1 MLKLPFRLTKTAA
14 MTAIGLTLIGGAVV
28 AQVAPMEAVQWD
40 KRRLDQLDRNVRRL
54 ERALTQR
61 NAAGQPVLVEPDPE
75 VVALQGQLQIMDR
88 RLSDLEQ
95 TFQRVNAD
103 GERLTF
109 QLDEATRDNAALS
122 RRLRDLEGR
131 VERAEKAAEEEAELN
146 GPIVANSPTGDA
158 AQDLTAAL
166 RLLGTDGPRGQRA
179 LETVIVTWPNTPQS
193 REANSRLGDLHVAA
207 RDNAAAVP
215 AYAAAL
221 MNEAWTQSD
230 NPAAA
235 LVAFFGMMSDEQRHA
250 LRDAVRM
257 VQGPE
262 TAEPA
267 TTPSAPG
274 APSAQTEAGKGDAAE
289 NPASAT
295 ERDGR

>member
-166 RLLGTDGPRGQRA
+166 RLLGIDGPRGQRA

-221 MNEAWTQSD
+221 NGWPRTPWAPETTLKLA
-230 NPAAA
+230 
-235 LVAFFGMMSDEQRHA
+235 EA
-250 LRDAVRM
+250 LRATDRATQACGALTEFTRRYA
-257 VQGPE
+257 E
-262 TAEPA
+262 TATAAQKTRA
-267 TTPSAPG
+267 TQLRTRANCS
-274 APSAQTEAGKGDAAE
+274 
-289 NPASAT
+289 
-295 ERDGR
+295 

>member
-1 MLKLPFRLTKTAA
+1 MLKLPFRLTKSAA
-14 MTAIGLTLIGGAVV
+14 LTAIGLTLIGGAVV
-28 AQVAPMEAVQWD
+28 AQTVPMEPVQWD

-75 VVALQGQLQIMDR
+75 VVAMQGQLQIMER

-146 GPIVANSPTGDA
+146 GPITAHSPTGDA
-158 AQDLTAAL
+158 GQDLTAAL

-179 LETVIVTWPNTPQS
+179 LETVIVTWPGTPQS

-221 MNEAWTQSD
+221 NGWPRTPWAPETTLKLA
-230 NPAAA
+230 
-235 LVAFFGMMSDEQRHA
+235 EA
-250 LRDAVRM
+250 LRATDRATQACGALTEFTRRYAD
-257 VQGPE
+257 
-262 TAEPA
+262 TATAAQKTRA
-267 TTPSAPG
+267 TQLRTRANCS
-274 APSAQTEAGKGDAAE
+274 
-289 NPASAT
+289 
-295 ERDGR
+295 

>member
-1 MLKLPFRLTKTAA
+1 MLKLPFSKSAA

-28 AQVAPMEAVQWD
+28 AQTVPMEPVQWD

-61 NAAGQPVLVEPDPE
+61 NAAGQPVIVEPDPE
-75 VVALQGQLQIMDR
+75 VVALQGQVSILEQ
-88 RLSDLEQ
+88 RLNDLEQ

-122 RRLRDLEGR
+122 RRLRDAEGR
-131 VERAEKAAEEEAELN
+131 IEKIERAAEEEAELN

-158 AQDLTAAL
+158 GQDLAAAL
-166 RLLGTDGPRGQRA
+166 RLLGTDAVRGQRA

-221 MNEAWTQSD
+221 NGWPRTPWAPETTLKLA
-230 NPAAA
+230 
-235 LVAFFGMMSDEQRHA
+235 EA
-250 LRDAVRM
+250 LRATDRATQACGALNEFTRRYA
-257 VQGPE
+257 E
-262 TAEPA
+262 TATAAQKTRA
-267 TTPSAPG
+267 TQLRTR
-274 APSAQTEAGKGDAAE
+274 AAC
-289 NPASAT
+289 S
-295 ERDGR
+295 

>member
-75 VVALQGQLQIMDR
+75 VVALQGQMQIMDR

-193 REANSRLGDLHVAA
+193 REANSRLGDLYVAA

-221 MNEAWTQSD
+221 NGWPRTPWA
-230 NPAAA
+230 
-235 LVAFFGMMSDEQRHA
+235 
-250 LRDAVRM
+250 
-257 VQGPE
+257 PE
-262 TAEPA
+262 T
-267 TTPSAPG
+267 
-274 APSAQTEAGKGDAAE
+274 
-289 NPASAT
+289 
-295 ERDGR
+295 

>member
-75 VVALQGQLQIMDR
+75 VVALQGQMQIMDR

-193 REANSRLGDLHVAA
+193 REANSRLGDLYVAA

-221 MNEAWTQSD
+221 NGWPRTPWAPETTLKLA
-230 NPAAA
+230 
-235 LVAFFGMMSDEQRHA
+235 EA
-250 LRDAVRM
+250 LRATDRGTQACGALTEFTRRYA
-257 VQGPE
+257 E
-262 TAEPA
+262 TATAAQKTRA
-267 TTPSAPG
+267 TQLRTRANCS
-274 APSAQTEAGKGDAAE
+274 
-289 NPASAT
+289 
-295 ERDGR
+295 

>member
-1 MLKLPFRLTKTAA
+1 MLKLPFSKSAA
-14 MTAIGLTLIGGAVV
+14 LTAIGLTLIGGAVV
-28 AQVAPMEAVQWD
+28 AQVAPMEPVQWD

-75 VVALQGQLQIMDR
+75 VVAMQGQVSILER
-88 RLSDLEQ
+88 RLADVEQ
-95 TFQRVNAD
+95 TFQRMNAD
-103 GERLTF
+103 SERLTF

-166 RLLGTDGPRGQRA
+166 RLLGTDGARGQRA

-221 MNEAWTQSD
+221 NGWPRTPWAPETTLKLA
-230 NPAAA
+230 
-235 LVAFFGMMSDEQRHA
+235 EA
-250 LRDAVRM
+250 LR
-257 VQGPE
+257 
-262 TAEPA
+262 A
-267 TTPSAPG
+267 TDRNTQACG
-274 APSAQTEAGKGDAAE
+274 A
-289 NPASAT
+289 
-295 ERDGR
+295 

>member
-14 MTAIGLTLIGGAVV
+14 VTAIGLTLIGGAVV

-75 VVALQGQLQIMDR
+75 VVALQGQMQIMDR

-193 REANSRLGDLHVAA
+193 REANSRLGDLYVAA

-221 MNEAWTQSD
+221 NGWPRTPWAPETTLKLA
-230 NPAAA
+230 
-235 LVAFFGMMSDEQRHA
+235 EA
-250 LRDAVRM
+250 LRATDRGTQACGALTEFTRRYA
-257 VQGPE
+257 E
-262 TAEPA
+262 TATAAQKTRA
-267 TTPSAPG
+267 TQLRTRANCS
-274 APSAQTEAGKGDAAE
+274 
-289 NPASAT
+289 
-295 ERDGR
+295 

>member
-1 MLKLPFRLTKTAA
+1 MLKLPFSKSAA

-28 AQVAPMEAVQWD
+28 AQTVPMEAVQWD

-75 VVALQGQLQIMDR
+75 VVAMQGQLEIMDR
-88 RLSDLEQ
+88 RLADVEQ
-95 TFQRVNAD
+95 TFQRMNAD
-103 GERLTF
+103 SERLTF
-109 QLDEATRDNAALS
+109 QLDEATRDNAALN

-131 VERAEKAAEEEAELN
+131 VERAEKAAEEQAELN

-166 RLLGTDGPRGQRA
+166 RLLGTDGVRGQRA

-221 MNEAWTQSD
+221 NGWPRTPWAPETTLKLA
-230 NPAAA
+230 
-235 LVAFFGMMSDEQRHA
+235 EA
-250 LRDAVRM
+250 LRATDRATQACGALNEFTRRYAD
-257 VQGPE
+257 
-262 TAEPA
+262 TATAAQKTRA
-267 TTPSAPG
+267 TQLRTRANCS
-274 APSAQTEAGKGDAAE
+274 
-289 NPASAT
+289 
-295 ERDGR
+295 

>member
-75 VVALQGQLQIMDR
+75 VVALQGQMQIMDR

-193 REANSRLGDLHVAA
+193 REANSRLGDLYVAA

-221 MNEAWTQSD
+221 NGWPRTPWAPETTLKLA
-230 NPAAA
+230 
-235 LVAFFGMMSDEQRHA
+235 EA
-250 LRDAVRM
+250 LRATDRATLACGALTEFTRRYA
-257 VQGPE
+257 E
-262 TAEPA
+262 TATAAQKTRA
-267 TTPSAPG
+267 TQLRTRANCS
-274 APSAQTEAGKGDAAE
+274 
-289 NPASAT
+289 
-295 ERDGR
+295 

>member
-28 AQVAPMEAVQWD
+28 AQVAPMEPVQWD

-75 VVALQGQLQIMDR
+75 VVAMQGQLQIMDR

-179 LETVIVTWPNTPQS
+179 LETVSVTWPNTPQS

-221 MNEAWTQSD
+221 NGWPRTPWAPETTLKLA
-230 NPAAA
+230 
-235 LVAFFGMMSDEQRHA
+235 EA
-250 LRDAVRM
+250 LRATDRATQACGALTEFTRRYA
-257 VQGPE
+257 E
-262 TAEPA
+262 TATAAQKTRA
-267 TTPSAPG
+267 TQLRTRANCS
-274 APSAQTEAGKGDAAE
+274 
-289 NPASAT
+289 
-295 ERDGR
+295 

>member
-1 MLKLPFRLTKTAA
+1 MLKLPFSKSAA
-14 MTAIGLTLIGGAVV
+14 LTAIGLTLIGGAVV
-28 AQVAPMEAVQWD
+28 AQVAPMEPVQWD

-75 VVALQGQLQIMDR
+75 VVAMQGQLEIMDR
-88 RLSDLEQ
+88 RLADVEQ
-95 TFQRVNAD
+95 TFQRMNAD
-103 GERLTF
+103 SERLTF

-131 VERAEKAAEEEAELN
+131 VERAEKAAEEQAELN

-166 RLLGTDGPRGQRA
+166 RLLGTDGVRGQRA

-193 REANSRLGDLHVAA
+193 REASSRLGDLHVAA
-207 RDNAAAVP
+207 RDNVAAVP

-221 MNEAWTQSD
+221 NGWPRTPWAPETTLKLA
-230 NPAAA
+230 
-235 LVAFFGMMSDEQRHA
+235 EA
-250 LRDAVRM
+250 LRATDRAAQACGALNEFTRRYAD
-257 VQGPE
+257 
-262 TAEPA
+262 TATAAQKTRA
-267 TTPSAPG
+267 TQLRTR
-274 APSAQTEAGKGDAAE
+274 
-289 NPASAT
+289 ASCS
-295 ERDGR
+295 

>member
-1 MLKLPFRLTKTAA
+1 MLKLPFRLTRTAA

-75 VVALQGQLQIMDR
+75 VVALQGQMQIMDR

-109 QLDEATRDNAALS
+109 QLDEATRDNAVLA
-122 RRLRDLEGR
+122 RRLRDAEAR
-131 VERAEKAAEEEAELN
+131 IEKIEKAAEEEAELN
-146 GPIVANSPTGDA
+146 GPIVAHSPTGDA
-158 AQDLTAAL
+158 GQDLAAAV
-166 RLLGTDGPRGQRA
+166 RLLGTDAVRGERA

-193 REANSRLGDLHVAA
+193 REANSRLGDLYVAA

-221 MNEAWTQSD
+221 NGWPRTPWAPETTLKLA
-230 NPAAA
+230 
-235 LVAFFGMMSDEQRHA
+235 EA
-250 LRDAVRM
+250 LRATDRATQACGALTEFTRRYA
-257 VQGPE
+257 E
-262 TAEPA
+262 TATAAQKTRA
-267 TTPSAPG
+267 TQLRTRANCS
-274 APSAQTEAGKGDAAE
+274 
-289 NPASAT
+289 
-295 ERDGR
+295 

>member
-28 AQVAPMEAVQWD
+28 AQVAPMEPVQWD

-75 VVALQGQLQIMDR
+75 VVALQGQMQIMDR

-193 REANSRLGDLHVAA
+193 REANSRLGDLYVAA

-221 MNEAWTQSD
+221 NGWPRTPWAPETTLKLA
-230 NPAAA
+230 
-235 LVAFFGMMSDEQRHA
+235 EA
-250 LRDAVRM
+250 LRATDRATQACGALNEFTRRYAD
-257 VQGPE
+257 
-262 TAEPA
+262 TATAAQKTRA
-267 TTPSAPG
+267 TQLRTR
-274 APSAQTEAGKGDAAE
+274 
-289 NPASAT
+289 ASCS
-295 ERDGR
+295 

>member
-1 MLKLPFRLTKTAA
+1 MLKSPFRLAKPAVLTAV
-14 MTAIGLTLIGGAVV
+14 GLTLIVGGAVV
-28 AQVAPMEAVQWD
+28 AQVQPMEPVQWD

-75 VVALQGQLQIMDR
+75 VVALQGQVSILAR

-109 QLDEATRDNAALS
+109 QLDEATRDNALLS

-131 VERAEKAAEEEAELN
+131 VERAEKAAEEAAVLN
-146 GPIVANSPTGDA
+146 GPVTPHSPTGDA
-158 AQDLTAAL
+158 AQDLQAAM
-166 RLLGTDGPRGQRA
+166 RLAGEDAARGGRA
-179 LETVIVTWPNTPQS
+179 LETVIVTWPNTPQE

-207 RDNAAAVP
+207 RDNAAAVQ

-221 MNEAWTQSD
+221 SGWPRTPWAPETTLKLA
-230 NPAAA
+230 
-235 LVAFFGMMSDEQRHA
+235 EA
-250 LRDAVRM
+250 LRATDRATQACGALTEFGRRYA
-257 VQGPE
+257 E
-262 TAEPA
+262 AATAAQKTRA
-267 TTPSAPG
+267 TQLRTR
-274 APSAQTEAGKGDAAE
+274 AGC
-289 NPASAT
+289 N
-295 ERDGR
+295 

>member
-28 AQVAPMEAVQWD
+28 AQVAPIEPVQWD

-75 VVALQGQLQIMDR
+75 VVALQGQMQIMDR

-193 REANSRLGDLHVAA
+193 REANSRLGDLYVAA

-221 MNEAWTQSD
+221 NGWPRTPWASETTLKLA
-230 NPAAA
+230 
-235 LVAFFGMMSDEQRHA
+235 EA
-250 LRDAVRM
+250 LRATDRNTQACGALTEFTRRYA
-257 VQGPE
+257 E
-262 TAEPA
+262 TATAAQKTRA
-267 TTPSAPG
+267 TQLRTRANCS
-274 APSAQTEAGKGDAAE
+274 
-289 NPASAT
+289 
-295 ERDGR
+295 

>member
-1 MLKLPFRLTKTAA
+1 MLKLPFRLSKSAA

-28 AQVAPMEAVQWD
+28 AQTVPMEAVQWD

-75 VVALQGQLQIMDR
+75 VVAMQGQLEIMDR

-109 QLDEATRDNAALS
+109 QLDEATRDNAVLT
-122 RRLRDLEGR
+122 RRLRDAEGR
-131 VERAEKAAEEEAELN
+131 IEKIEKAAEADAEMN

-193 REANSRLGDLHVAA
+193 REANSRLGDLYVAA

-221 MNEAWTQSD
+221 NGWPRTPWAPETTLKLA
-230 NPAAA
+230 
-235 LVAFFGMMSDEQRHA
+235 EA
-250 LRDAVRM
+250 LRATDRTTQACGALTEFTRRYA
-257 VQGPE
+257 E
-262 TAEPA
+262 TATAAQKTRA
-267 TTPSAPG
+267 TQLRTR
-274 APSAQTEAGKGDAAE
+274 AAC
-289 NPASAT
+289 T
-295 ERDGR
+295 

>member
-1 MLKLPFRLTKTAA
+1 MVLSRILR
-14 MTAIGLTLIGGAVV
+14 
-28 AQVAPMEAVQWD
+28 
-40 KRRLDQLDRNVRRL
+40 QLSCA
-54 ERALTQR
+54 ALTTL
-61 NAAGQPVLVEPDPE
+61 AALGALPVAAQSFPAKPIRLVVPFPPGGTPDILSRIIGEHVGKSLGQPVLVEPDPE
-75 VVALQGQLQIMDR
+75 VVALQGQMQIMYR

-193 REANSRLGDLHVAA
+193 REANSRLGDLYVAA

-221 MNEAWTQSD
+221 NGWPRTPWAPETTLKLA
-230 NPAAA
+230 
-235 LVAFFGMMSDEQRHA
+235 EA
-250 LRDAVRM
+250 LRATDRATQACGALTEFTRRYA
-257 VQGPE
+257 E
-262 TAEPA
+262 TATAAQKTRA
-267 TTPSAPG
+267 TQLRTRANCS
-274 APSAQTEAGKGDAAE
+274 
-289 NPASAT
+289 
-295 ERDGR
+295 

>member
-1 MLKLPFRLTKTAA
+1 MLKLPFSKSAA
-14 MTAIGLTLIGGAVV
+14 LTAIGLTLIGGAVV
-28 AQVAPMEAVQWD
+28 AQVAPMEPVQWD

-75 VVALQGQLQIMDR
+75 VVAMQGQLQIMDR
-88 RLSDLEQ
+88 RLADVEQ
-95 TFQRVNAD
+95 TFQRMNAD
-103 GERLTF
+103 SERLTF
-109 QLDEATRDNAALS
+109 QLDEATRENAALS

-146 GPIVANSPTGDA
+146 GPIVAHSPTGDA

-193 REANSRLGDLHVAA
+193 REASSRLGDLHVAA

-221 MNEAWTQSD
+221 NGWPRTPWAPETTLKLA
-230 NPAAA
+230 
-235 LVAFFGMMSDEQRHA
+235 EA
-250 LRDAVRM
+250 LRATDRNTQACGALTEFARRYA
-257 VQGPE
+257 E
-262 TAEPA
+262 TATAAQKTRA
-267 TTPSAPG
+267 TQLRTRANCS
-274 APSAQTEAGKGDAAE
+274 
-289 NPASAT
+289 
-295 ERDGR
+295 

>member
-1 MLKLPFRLTKTAA
+1 MPKLPFSKSAA

-28 AQVAPMEAVQWD
+28 AQTVPMEPVQWD

-75 VVALQGQLQIMDR
+75 VVAMQGQVSILER
-88 RLSDLEQ
+88 RLADVEQ
-95 TFQRVNAD
+95 TFQRMNAD
-103 GERLTF
+103 SERLTF

-146 GPIVANSPTGDA
+146 GPITANSPTGDA

-166 RLLGTDGPRGQRA
+166 RLLGTDGARGQRA

-221 MNEAWTQSD
+221 NGWPRTPWAPETTLKLA
-230 NPAAA
+230 
-235 LVAFFGMMSDEQRHA
+235 EA
-250 LRDAVRM
+250 LRATDRATQACGALNEFTRRYAD
-257 VQGPE
+257 
-262 TAEPA
+262 TATAAQKTRA
-267 TTPSAPG
+267 TQLRTRANCS
-274 APSAQTEAGKGDAAE
+274 
-289 NPASAT
+289 
-295 ERDGR
+295 

>member
-1 MLKLPFRLTKTAA
+1 MLKLPFSKSAA

-28 AQVAPMEAVQWD
+28 AQVAPMEPVQWD

-75 VVALQGQLQIMDR
+75 VVALQGQMQIMDR

-221 MNEAWTQSD
+221 NGWPRTPWAPETTLKLA
-230 NPAAA
+230 
-235 LVAFFGMMSDEQRHA
+235 EA
-250 LRDAVRM
+250 LRATDRATQACGALNEFTRRYAD
-257 VQGPE
+257 
-262 TAEPA
+262 TATAAQKTRA
-267 TTPSAPG
+267 TQLRTR
-274 APSAQTEAGKGDAAE
+274 
-289 NPASAT
+289 ASCN
-295 ERDGR
+295 

>member
-1 MLKLPFRLTKTAA
+1 MLKLPFRLTRTAA

-75 VVALQGQLQIMDR
+75 VVAMQGQLQIMDR

-109 QLDEATRDNAALS
+109 QLDEATRDNAVLT
-122 RRLRDLEGR
+122 RRLRDAEAR
-131 VERAEKAAEEEAELN
+131 IEKIEKAAEEEAELN
-146 GPIVANSPTGDA
+146 GPITAHSPTGDA
-158 AQDLTAAL
+158 AQDLAAAV
-166 RLLGTDGPRGQRA
+166 RLLATDAVRGERA

-193 REANSRLGDLHVAA
+193 REASSRLGDLHVAA

-221 MNEAWTQSD
+221 NGWPRTPWAPETTLKLA
-230 NPAAA
+230 
-235 LVAFFGMMSDEQRHA
+235 EA
-250 LRDAVRM
+250 LRATDRNTQACGALTEFTRRYA
-257 VQGPE
+257 E
-262 TAEPA
+262 TATAAQKTRA
-267 TTPSAPG
+267 TQLRTRANCS
-274 APSAQTEAGKGDAAE
+274 
-289 NPASAT
+289 
-295 ERDGR
+295 

>member
-1 MLKLPFRLTKTAA
+1 MKMLSRTTALTAL
-14 MTAIGLTLIGGAVV
+14 GLVLITGTTTLVV
-28 AQVAPMEAVQWD
+28 AQTPPMEAVQWD

-75 VVALQGQLQIMDR
+75 VVAMQGQLEIMDR

-109 QLDEATRDNAALS
+109 QLDEATRDNAALG
-122 RRLRDLEGR
+122 RRLRDAEAR
-131 VERAEKAAEEEAELN
+131 IEKIEKAAAEEAEMN

-193 REANSRLGDLHVAA
+193 REASSRLGDLHVAA

-221 MNEAWTQSD
+221 NGWPRTPWAPETTLKLA
-230 NPAAA
+230 
-235 LVAFFGMMSDEQRHA
+235 EA
-250 LRDAVRM
+250 LRATDRATQACGALNEFTRRYAD
-257 VQGPE
+257 
-262 TAEPA
+262 TATAAQKTRA
-267 TTPSAPG
+267 TQLRTR
-274 APSAQTEAGKGDAAE
+274 AAC
-289 NPASAT
+289 T
-295 ERDGR
+295 

>member
-193 REANSRLGDLHVAA
+193 REANSRLGDLYVAA

-221 MNEAWTQSD
+221 NGWPRTPWAPETTLKLA
-230 NPAAA
+230 
-235 LVAFFGMMSDEQRHA
+235 EA
-250 LRDAVRM
+250 LRATDRGTQACGALTEFTRRYA
-257 VQGPE
+257 E
-262 TAEPA
+262 TATAAQKTRA
-267 TTPSAPG
+267 TQLRTRANCS
-274 APSAQTEAGKGDAAE
+274 
-289 NPASAT
+289 
-295 ERDGR
+295 

>member
-1 MLKLPFRLTKTAA
+1 MLKLTFSKSAA

-28 AQVAPMEAVQWD
+28 AQVAPMEPVQWD

-75 VVALQGQLQIMDR
+75 VVAMQGQLQIMER

-146 GPIVANSPTGDA
+146 GPIVAHSPTGDA

-166 RLLGTDGPRGQRA
+166 RLLGTDGVRGQRA
-179 LETVIVTWPNTPQS
+179 LETMIVTWPNTPQS
-193 REANSRLGDLHVAA
+193 REANSRLGDVYVAA

-221 MNEAWTQSD
+221 NGWPRTPWAPETTLKLA
-230 NPAAA
+230 
-235 LVAFFGMMSDEQRHA
+235 EA
-250 LRDAVRM
+250 LRATDRATQACGALTEFTRRYA
-257 VQGPE
+257 E
-262 TAEPA
+262 TATAAQKTRA
-267 TTPSAPG
+267 TQLRTRANCS
-274 APSAQTEAGKGDAAE
+274 
-289 NPASAT
+289 
-295 ERDGR
+295 